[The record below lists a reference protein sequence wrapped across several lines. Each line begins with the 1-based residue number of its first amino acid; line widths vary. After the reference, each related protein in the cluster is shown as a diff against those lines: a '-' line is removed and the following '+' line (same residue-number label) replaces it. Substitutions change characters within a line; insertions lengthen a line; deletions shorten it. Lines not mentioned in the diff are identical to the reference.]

1 MKIKSLD
8 LVWLALLA
16 ATAVTWRL
24 GVGHTL
30 AQGRLALTA
39 LVLGLA
45 WLKGLGVLLEFMELR
60 HAPPGWRWALMAA
73 LTVVVTLIFLAAAL
87 AHHAAA
93 T

>member
-1 MKIKSLD
+1 MKLKSLD
-8 LVWLALLA
+8 FIWLALLA

-60 HAPPGWRWALMAA
+60 HAPPGWRWALIGG
-73 LTVVVTLIFLAAAL
+73 LTVVVSLIFLATAL
-87 AHHAAA
+87 THHLNQ
-93 T
+93 